1 MQRSWGGVLQSQE
14 NKENKS
20 SVTET
25 QWVRKREAQEKAA
38 ETAVRARSRGDCR
51 KPVQSYI

>member
-20 SVTET
+20 SGTET

-38 ETAVRARSRGDCR
+38 ETAGRARSRGDC
-51 KPVQSYI
+51 KEPVQLYI

>member
-38 ETAVRARSRGDCR
+38 ETAGRARSRGDCR
-51 KPVQSYI
+51 EPVQLYI